1 MQHEKYLRTVT
12 KRLALLIADLIVTF
26 KVLFAE
32 NVSAH
37 QKFGNH
43 LKSFSLSSIPVVGKW

>member
-1 MQHEKYLRTVT
+1 MHHEKYLRTVT
-12 KRLALLIADLIVTF
+12 KRLTLLIADLIVTF
-26 KVLFAE
+26 KVLFTE

-43 LKSFSLSSIPVVGKW
+43 LKSFSLSSMPVAGK